1 MPMES
6 LAVMI
11 NPVALFLLGFIIGVL
26 TGFFG
31 VGGGFLVTP
40 ALNIFGLHMVHAIGT
55 GFFVI
60 MGNTL
65 IGAVKHRKLGNVD
78 LKLGAILGLC
88 SVGGVEF
95 GKRLVF
101 HLEKLHLV
109 GMYVRVTY
117 IILLTL
123 ISMSMFMEYYHHWKR
138 RRYEGS
144 RENIESGENT
154 DTLARHIYRIELPPS
169 ISLPRS
175 EVAAVSIWVVVI
187 SGLLIGFLSGFMGI
201 GGGLIGLPLLIY
213 VIGVPTIIAVG
224 TSLVT
229 VFLTSCYGTTV
240 YSLTGN
246 VQWMAGFI
254 ILAGAIIGVHCG
266 VYATEY
272 VTGMKIKILF
282 ALLVFVVAASVFLKQ
297 INLVTTSMY
306 LVVGSACA
314 LSLVIL
320 LPLGK
325 RIWARY

>member
-11 NPVALFLLGFIIGVL
+11 SPVVLFLLGFIIGVL

-40 ALNIFGLHMVHAIGT
+40 ALNIFGLPMVQAIGT

-60 MGNTL
+60 MGNTF
-65 IGAVKHRKLGNVD
+65 IGAIRHRRLGNID
-78 LKLGAILGLC
+78 LKLGTILGLC
-88 SVGGVEF
+88 SVGGVEL

-109 GMYVRVTY
+109 GTYVRVTY
-117 IILLTL
+117 IILLAL
-123 ISMSMFMEYYHHWKR
+123 ISMWMLREYYHHWKR
-138 RRYEGS
+138 QRDEGPGEDIES
-144 RENIESGENT
+144 RESM
-154 DTLARHIYRIELPPS
+154 DTVARHLYRIELPPS

-175 EVAAVSIWVVVI
+175 AVGETSIWVLVV

-213 VIGVPTIIAVG
+213 VIGMPTIIAVG

-229 VFLTSCYGTTV
+229 VFLTSTYGTAV
-240 YSLTGN
+240 YALAGS
-246 VQWMAGFI
+246 VQWMAGLI

-282 ALLVFVVAASVFLKQ
+282 GLLLFVVAGSVFLKQ
-297 INLVTTSMY
+297 INMETTSTY
-306 LVVGSACA
+306 LVVGSACV

-325 RIWARY
+325 NIWARH

>member
-1 MPMES
+1 
-6 LAVMI
+6 MI
-11 NPVALFLLGFIIGVL
+11 SPVVLFLLGFIIGVL

-60 MGNTL
+60 VGNTL
-65 IGAVKHRKLGNVD
+65 IGAVRHWGLGNVD
-78 LKLGAILGLC
+78 LKLGIILGLC

-101 HLEKLHLV
+101 HLEKLHLI
-109 GMYVRVTY
+109 GTYVRVTY
-117 IILLTL
+117 IILLAL
-123 ISMSMFMEYYHHWKR
+123 ISMWMFMEYYHQWKR
-138 RRYEGS
+138 RRYEGPG
-144 RENIESGENT
+144 ENIESREDT
-154 DTLARHIYRIELPPS
+154 DAVARHIYRIELPPS

-175 EVAAVSIWVVVI
+175 EVAGVSIWVIVV

-229 VFLTSCYGTTV
+229 VFLTSCYGTAV
-240 YSLTGN
+240 YSLAGN
-246 VQWMAGFI
+246 VQWTAGLI

-282 ALLVFVVAASVFLKQ
+282 ALLVFVVATSVFLKQ
-297 INLVTTSMY
+297 INMLTTSMY

-320 LPLGK
+320 LPLRKKIQG
-325 RIWARY
+325 RH